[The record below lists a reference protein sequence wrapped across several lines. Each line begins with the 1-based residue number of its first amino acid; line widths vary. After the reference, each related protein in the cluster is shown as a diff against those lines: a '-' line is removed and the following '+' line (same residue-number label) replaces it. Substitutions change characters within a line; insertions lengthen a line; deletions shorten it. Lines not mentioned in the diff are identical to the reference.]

1 MHVLYSD
8 ACGALVTYA
17 LVTFLPV
24 DRNLNPKA
32 ACLKRREE
40 DKVFMLGGSGT
51 RSESSL
57 SQQFDFDS
65 CVSPPRSISPATFK
79 SSPYQSLPSP
89 SPQTSAGQPFPSS
102 THQPISYTQSPPP
115 PLTPGEKIP
124 RRSDPPMKRKS
135 STGSLSPTLRKA
147 KVRLQL
153 SNISP
158 NAGHIQTESSCLEQL
173 HS

>member
-1 MHVLYSD
+1 MY
-8 ACGALVTYA
+8 
-17 LVTFLPV
+17 
-24 DRNLNPKA
+24 
-32 ACLKRREE
+32 
-40 DKVFMLGGSGT
+40 MLGGSGT

-57 SQQFDFDS
+57 SQQFDFDP

-102 THQPISYTQSPPP
+102 THQQISYTPSPP

-124 RRSDPPMKRKS
+124 RRSDPPMKRKN

-147 KVRLQL
+147 KARLQQL
-153 SNISP
+153 SNMSS
-158 NAGHIQTESSCLEQL
+158 NAGHTQTESCLEQL